1 MHENAI
7 YYNYLKPDTEYFE
20 FNATDSVKSEF
31 NINNLPINCTVTTQK
46 GSPWKFYSFEQYSL
60 KEQGWKIH
68 ISAPF
73 DKAEQILQDVGQVLI
88 QKGYDFKHIANQ
100 EILHELYSK
109 NGDRVSSGK
118 FIVIY
123 PPDDYA
129 FLNLLNLLYDEI
141 YTYEQGPYVLND
153 KCWKDSNIY
162 YRYGGFKNMFNKNGE
177 ACIKNEKGELIPD
190 ERNAYYTV
198 PSFVKEFDEYLDDLN
213 YGNFSDVTEN
223 NKLNNYEFQSALRFS
238 NSGGIYL
245 AKDKSTN
252 KKVIIKEA
260 RPKVG
265 LDGSFQD
272 AIQRQK
278 IEYEKLSALSDVDGI
293 INIVDYFKYWK
304 HTFLVEDY
312 IEGVNLQS
320 WMAMNYPFYN
330 DSDIHTYKEN
340 VKKIIFQ
347 LISII
352 EDMHNENIGMG
363 DLQPLNIMVSEDLN
377 LTLIDFETA
386 LPKDSEE
393 SVTLQTPGF
402 SSKFNKN
409 NEERDWYSLKKILRY
424 CVLPMGPVTNLDK
437 NMFLHQDRWIK
448 RKFGGDFLFFVKD
461 IMHKCNQH
469 LSVIEENTN
478 NLSDIENYEAIKD
491 PSLIISKMRA
501 NIKRNLISDRRLI
514 HGDVR
519 QFEQKDGFINVL
531 SGGTG
536 AVLSLNRSGGIN
548 KAIINWIE
556 THLMQDIDSISEKGL
571 FTGATGIASTLYEVG
586 YKEKSFEIFNRSLN
600 DMNMY
605 DISLRSGLAGIG
617 LAFISLYIESK
628 DESYLIAAKS
638 IAKKIDNF
646 IESNQKITVR
656 DWSGVSIGLI
666 DGWSG
671 GSLFYSAL
679 FAITKK
685 ENYYL
690 KAFELISKDLK
701 HTIQDEKSKAL
712 HTLDDRRRA
721 LPYLSGGSIG
731 IGLAIIYLNHVS
743 GEKLFQEELSAIIKL
758 YGTKCT
764 FNGGL
769 FEGAG
774 SFLLIPFFSEY
785 NSLSSKKSIESV
797 IELLNLFL
805 IDREN
810 HILFP
815 GNFCYRLSD
824 DLFSGSSGIILA
836 LQSIIENNP
845 LYWLPI
851 INPNNFYETTKFV
864 KS

>member
-1 MHENAI
+1 
-7 YYNYLKPDTEYFE
+7 
-20 FNATDSVKSEF
+20 
-31 NINNLPINCTVTTQK
+31 
-46 GSPWKFYSFEQYSL
+46 
-60 KEQGWKIH
+60 
-68 ISAPF
+68 
-73 DKAEQILQDVGQVLI
+73 
-88 QKGYDFKHIANQ
+88 
-100 EILHELYSK
+100 
-109 NGDRVSSGK
+109 
-118 FIVIY
+118 
-123 PPDDYA
+123 
-129 FLNLLNLLYDEI
+129 
-141 YTYEQGPYVLND
+141 
-153 KCWKDSNIY
+153 
-162 YRYGGFKNMFNKNGE
+162 
-177 ACIKNEKGELIPD
+177 
-190 ERNAYYTV
+190 
-198 PSFVKEFDEYLDDLN
+198 
-213 YGNFSDVTEN
+213 
-223 NKLNNYEFQSALRFS
+223 
-238 NSGGIYL
+238 
-245 AKDKSTN
+245 
-252 KKVIIKEA
+252 
-260 RPKVG
+260 
-265 LDGSFQD
+265 
-272 AIQRQK
+272 
-278 IEYEKLSALSDVDGI
+278 
-293 INIVDYFKYWK
+293 
-304 HTFLVEDY
+304 
-312 IEGVNLQS
+312 
-320 WMAMNYPFYN
+320 
-330 DSDIHTYKEN
+330 KEN

-491 PSLIISKMRA
+491 PTLIISKMRA
-501 NIKRNLISDRRLI
+501 NIKRNLIYDRRLI
-514 HGDVR
+514 HGNVR

-671 GSLFYSAL
+671 GSL
-679 FAITKK
+679 
-685 ENYYL
+685 
-690 KAFELISKDLK
+690 
-701 HTIQDEKSKAL
+701 
-712 HTLDDRRRA
+712 
-721 LPYLSGGSIG
+721 
-731 IGLAIIYLNHVS
+731 
-743 GEKLFQEELSAIIKL
+743 
-758 YGTKCT
+758 
-764 FNGGL
+764 
-769 FEGAG
+769 
-774 SFLLIPFFSEY
+774 
-785 NSLSSKKSIESV
+785 
-797 IELLNLFL
+797 
-805 IDREN
+805 
-810 HILFP
+810 
-815 GNFCYRLSD
+815 
-824 DLFSGSSGIILA
+824 
-836 LQSIIENNP
+836 
-845 LYWLPI
+845 
-851 INPNNFYETTKFV
+851 
-864 KS
+864 